1 MIEAM
6 NVRGLR
12 IWLLAMCIV
21 CLPSLAH
28 AQANW
33 EDAPADGPTELEVD
47 ESSGLAEGDA
57 EVGAAGDAEY
67 ADRDPSAL
75 TDFNA
80 ELKPYGYWRDD
91 PTYGTVWV
99 PHPHV
104 VGKDFKP
111 YVTNGHWAQDEAGE
125 WIWVSNYPFGWV
137 TFHYGRWV
145 WLRGVG
151 WSWIPGRQYA
161 NAWVVWRVPDPG
173 VYYVGWAPMPPDYI
187 WVNGAAVGIGFGVY
201 TAWVFCPSLYVY
213 DYHLHHHLVHDH
225 HHVHYLG
232 AHTHHHHA
240 HGKPRYAGPSH
251 AQARIP
257 ARAVPKKRVAANPK
271 AVAASRPSG
280 PSARRAVPG
289 TRRSPSSAAR
299 LGRVKSL
306 GTTSA
311 PGKGPRGAGAP
322 TPVPGRRYSTSRPG
336 PQRSA
341 SPRQR
346 AAPQRSAAPQ
356 RRYYAPSRS
365 VPQRSAPARKSAPA
379 RSQPKYTA
387 PRRSTPS
394 VRRAPPPTV
403 KRPSAPSR
411 RSAPSRS
418 RPRRR

>member
-6 NVRGLR
+6 NARRLR
-12 IWLLAMCIV
+12 IWLLAFCIA

-28 AQANW
+28 AQATW
-33 EDAPADGPTELEVD
+33 EDAPADGPTKLEVD
-47 ESSGLAEGDA
+47 ESSGLAADA
-57 EVGAAGDAEY
+57 ESDAEAEY

-75 TDFNA
+75 SDFNA

-145 WLRGVG
+145 WVRGVG

-201 TAWVFCPSLYVY
+201 TAWVFCPSLYIY

-232 AHTHHHHA
+232 AHTHHYHA
-240 HGKPRYAGPSH
+240 HGKPRYAGPSR

-257 ARAVPKKRVAANPK
+257 ARVAPKRVAANPK

-280 PSARRAVPG
+280 ASARRVVRGAAG
-289 TRRSPSSAAR
+289 RTPSSAAR

-306 GTTSA
+306 GSTAA
-311 PGKGPRGAGAP
+311 PANGRRGVRAP
-322 TPVPGRRYSTSRPG
+322 TPVRGRSDGAMRPG
-336 PQRSA
+336 PQRFA
-341 SPRQR
+341 S
-346 AAPQRSAAPQ
+346 
-356 RRYYAPSRS
+356 
-365 VPQRSAPARKSAPA
+365 PQRSAPPPSAIPQRRYAPSRYLPPTRSAPA
-379 RSQPKYTA
+379 PRRQVPVRTQPKYTA
-387 PRRSTPS
+387 PRSSPPS
-394 VRRAPPPTV
+394 VRRAPPPAV
-403 KRPSAPSR
+403 KPYRPSAPSR
-411 RSAPSRS
+411 SAPARS